1 MSYIKAEFV
10 LPKEL
15 LLLVQE
21 YADGKYLYI
30 PKKADNRKSWG
41 ENTASKTMIKQRD
54 IEIYNKYQNGA
65 SSSALAEQYYLSQK
79 SIQRIIL
86 KEKRHQLKQNL

>member
-1 MSYIKAEFV
+1 MSYISADII

-15 LLLVQE
+15 LELVQE
-21 YADGKYLYI
+21 YADGRYLYI

-41 ENTASKTMIKQRD
+41 TNTGCKIALSQRD
-54 IEIYNKYQNGA
+54 REIYQKYCQGTNTK
-65 SSSALAEQYYLSQK
+65 ALSEAFFLSPK

-86 KEKRHQLKQNL
+86 KEKKNV